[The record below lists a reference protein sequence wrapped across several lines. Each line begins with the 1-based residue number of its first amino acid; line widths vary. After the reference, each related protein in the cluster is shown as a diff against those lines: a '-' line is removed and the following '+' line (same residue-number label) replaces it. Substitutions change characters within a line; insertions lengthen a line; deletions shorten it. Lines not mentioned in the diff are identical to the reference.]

1 MHWVKILSEDVHAK
15 GTLGPWRW
23 ETEPSGMIVVYD
35 QRTEELSAMFFGLQA
50 KARLVFFLAAA
61 E

>member
-1 MHWVKILSEDVHAK
+1 MHWVKILSEDVQAQ
-15 GTLGPWRW
+15 GALGPWRW
-23 ETEPSGMIVVYD
+23 ETEPSGIILVHD
-35 QRTEELSAMFFGLQA
+35 QRTEELAAMFFGMQA